1 MSSLFPYTTLF
12 RSAAVPA
19 TLAWAAARAVTRP
32 LVVGALALAGDQPA
46 AVAETMAGRLG
57 LSGEPLSELR
67 RALAETPALARRV
80 GAATPSAA
88 GRALRGA
95 SGATLAALYLA
106 GGAARQRGERWLARR
121 SPGERRG
128 RGDDRV
134 ARGGAR
140 GPAVAFALT
149 ALRGA

>member
-46 AVAETMAGRLG
+46 AVAETVAGRLG

-106 GGAARQRGERWLARR
+106 GGADGRWRRRERPRRAARSARGL
-121 SPGERRG
+121 S
-128 RGDDRV
+128 DDR
-134 ARGGAR
+134 AA
-140 GPAVAFALT
+140 
-149 ALRGA
+149 